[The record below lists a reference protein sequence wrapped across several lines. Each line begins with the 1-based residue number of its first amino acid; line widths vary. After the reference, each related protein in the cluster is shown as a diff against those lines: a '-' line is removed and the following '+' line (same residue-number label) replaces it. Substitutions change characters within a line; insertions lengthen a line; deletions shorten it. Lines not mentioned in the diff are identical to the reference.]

1 MLRASMHFLVTRDAA
16 GFWHWKLLMTDLGTI
31 AGSVLAYA
39 TRVACEDGIDLVRI
53 TNNGTPIRYT
63 PQDIAE

>member
-1 MLRASMHFLVTRDAA
+1 
-16 GFWHWKLLMTDLGTI
+16 MTDLSTI